1 MKCPSCRTADLS
13 PQRLESGLSGYSCPG
28 CSGVLLSVG
37 PYVDWVA
44 AQPSNTHAFETFAA
58 AARDSKRALLCP
70 KCSRIMVKFR
80 VSSDSGHGLDFCFGC
95 EEVWLDGGEWTW
107 LKAKGLHTKIT
118 TISTGV
124 WQRRLREEWT
134 SAARLERFKQTIGM
148 AAFPEVERFKVWLES
163 QPERSEIL
171 RYLTQSV

>member
-1 MKCPSCRTADLS
+1 MKCPSCTTADLH
-13 PQRLESGLSGYSCPG
+13 PQRLESGLSGYSCGG

-44 AQPSNTHAFETFAA
+44 AQPSSPDEFEAFTA

-80 VSSDSGHGLDFCFGC
+80 VSSDSDHGLDFCFGC
-95 EEVWLDGGEWTW
+95 EEVWLDGGEWDY
-107 LKAKGLHTKIT
+107 LKGKGLHTKIT
-118 TISTGV
+118 TISTAV

-134 SAARLERFKQTIGM
+134 SAARLERFKQTIGSE
-148 AAFPEVERFKVWLES
+148 AFPEVERFRVWLER

-171 RYLTQSV
+171 RYLTQAG